1 MDRADNTDT
10 RGYTVTVDHLYQNG
24 KRLYARYLHFDSPA
38 LVSNGSSVSQS
49 QRIGW
54 MGDTGDSSG
63 KHLHIDFNTY
73 SSPYPNDNRY
83 DPMSLLTKPHGNE
96 IIDYWEKNS
105 YYKTS
110 K

>member
-1 MDRADNTDT
+1 
-10 RGYTVTVDHLYQNG
+10 
-24 KRLYARYLHFDSPA
+24 
-38 LVSNGSSVSQS
+38 
-49 QRIGW
+49 